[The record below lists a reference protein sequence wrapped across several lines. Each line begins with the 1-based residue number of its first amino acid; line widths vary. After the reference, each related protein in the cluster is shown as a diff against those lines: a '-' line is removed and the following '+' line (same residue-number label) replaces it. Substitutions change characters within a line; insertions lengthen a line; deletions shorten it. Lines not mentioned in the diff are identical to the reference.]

1 MSVVSCQL
9 SVVLGNWELGIG
21 NNVFVGRCSKPA
33 PERDCAAMM
42 KEVNE
47 NLHLEP

>member
-1 MSVVSCQL
+1 MGI
-9 SVVLGNWELGIG
+9 GNWKLGIG
-21 NNVFVGRCSKPA
+21 NNVLVGWALSSA

-47 NLHLEP
+47 NLHLNP